1 MKNRALRTTTDLLP
15 SERRFRNAMSDLQ
28 FGHFQDLRIC
38 NGQLVLDPA
47 PMAVRQL
54 KFGKTA
60 PAPSQQCGREFVLK
74 QAVIDFFQ
82 HVRAI
87 EHGRICLLQ
96 IQNGLPVLAEE
107 ETALVTAT
115 KKRHKSGT

>member
-1 MKNRALRTTTDLLP
+1 MKNRALRTTGDRLP
-15 SERRFRNAMSDLQ
+15 AERRFLNTISELQ

-47 PMAVRQL
+47 PIAVRQL

-60 PAPSQQCGREFVLK
+60 PAPSQQGGPEFVLK
-74 QAVIDFFQ
+74 QAVIDFFR

-87 EHGRICLLQ
+87 EHGRIRLLQ

-107 ETALVTAT
+107 EAVLVAAT
-115 KKRHKSGT
+115 KQRQRTW